1 MFAYVYQVSHIIIII
16 YVCHVQVR
24 QDSWGMIIHP
34 IIGIKKMHV

>member
-16 YVCHVQVR
+16 YVYVQVR